1 MPNAKQEPHSGLK
14 YRVKSHLYE
23 VDYVDNEDQEV
34 HVCMLDDNGNRIKNN
49 RIPLV
54 KWPPAGYEEVED
66 SDNKENKNQDSDSN
80 RNKKSD
86 KASSSFTFVYDAE
99 KNELNILDANGK
111 FVTHVDVVTAN
122 GKDGLSAYQ
131 EWVERQPKGT
141 SEEDKSFPKFLE
153 IFKGTD
159 GKAACEWT
167 INDEGFW
174 CRDGV
179 PTGCKAVGEKGDDGN
194 SDFQEWLTRN
204 PGGDWETYD
213 RHRKGKDAFET
224 WKSLDP
230 TRKNCTEADFFR
242 WIAAQVQQRIDAQ
255 DGAQWI
261 PNVGDDGFLVFKN
274 DRNGSVT
281 DKYQVKGKDGKTY
294 TPVFRGEKLVF
305 IDEDGH
311 EVTSERTF
319 RGKSAFE
326 VWQEL
331 PGNEGKREQDFF
343 EFLKGEKGDPGQDGH
358 NVQAKYGYKDIKDF
372 KCPVQEINTDLIADT
387 SEAAIS
393 PDKCIQDRMDEITLL
408 REEGKKFKYGGF
420 KEFFWWCS
428 GADKPLLRMCP
439 GDHSKYVGI
448 GTVIF
453 FTACMA
459 FISSSYAISF
469 VFKVDKFWDWDTL
482 AVLGFGLFW
491 GFMIFFLDRFITN
504 TMYSDGEVTIS
515 KDEFIGGLP
524 RILIAIFLGIVISA
538 PLELKIFEQK
548 IEMEMKNQKRAERNS
563 KEQEARNAVT
573 IAYEEKI
580 TELDHLYN
588 IYQEQ
593 ANEAKSEIKRIDSLP
608 QPKQDRIQR
617 SKKVMIGTDNN
628 NNPIYENTHYEEVT
642 NQGYID
648 KEYAKRLE
656 DKNKA
661 SNRKDI
667 AIHKRDSVLN
677 LQKSTSSNKDDEIKK
692 DVNEVLK
699 DYDASFDDG
708 LSRRLKTLHLIAKA
722 DFVPLFAPKDS
733 TEKAAG
739 AMVNEDKRGLI
750 NSDNENGT
758 RIAIAIIAF
767 VLLFLMQLGHA
778 ISRCRHENVGFWTRD
793 NASLWLV
800 SLPISLLAGGLM
812 YFFVDTLY
820 ALLYFLFGTAVGL
833 IMLLFILIDI
843 SPVLYKMMLADG
855 VYDHYL
861 QQEKLLKE
869 DKIRLSLARMLHK
882 IDQSDLQALSPFIIG
897 KTYQKMYR
905 YSISKSGQYGG
916 EVKDYKE
923 KIEWTS
929 PNNELQEAV
938 KQQNKEV
945 FDKVLEYKRRIILAC
960 YAAWY
965 RDMRDALIGSPDDPA
980 GTRIK
985 PESTLYE
992 DMYGE
997 TKPNNDHNP
1006 NDGGNIPETSATDT
1020 EPAPETGAPSQQDAD
1035 DINKPING
1043 TNARSNNVWDDE
1055 DYESKK

>member
-23 VDYVDNEDQEV
+23 VDYVNNEDQEV

-153 IFKGTD
+153 IFKGAD
-159 GKAACEWT
+159 GKPACEWT

-242 WIAAQVQQRIDAQ
+242 WVAAQVQQRIDAQ

-294 TPVFRGEKLVF
+294 TPVFRGDKLVF
-305 IDEDGH
+305 INEDGH

-372 KCPVQEINTDLIADT
+372 KCPVQEINTDLITDT

-408 REEGKKFKYGGF
+408 REEGKKLKCGGF

-538 PLELKIFEQK
+538 PLQLKIFEQK
-548 IEMEMKNQKRAERNS
+548 IEMEMEYQRRAERINEETKAREHAIQVFNDDIAKLDMLEDEYQKHKEQVNIS
-563 KEQEARNAVT
+563 KEKFLINRPSDREGTVSETDTLGNTRSSSFNINAKKQKEWDEKNEDKLKEYDQKIKQAIDTVT
-573 IAYEEKI
+573 VILQRKTQLTAKKDSAINKEVNKI
-580 TELDHLYN
+580 V
-588 IYQEQ
+588 EQ
-593 ANEAKSEIKRIDSLP
+593 FDSL
-608 QPKQDRIQR
+608 
-617 SKKVMIGTDNN
+617 
-628 NNPIYENTHYEEVT
+628 Y
-642 NQGYID
+642 D
-648 KEYAKRLE
+648 K
-656 DKNKA
+656 
-661 SNRKDI
+661 
-667 AIHKRDSVLN
+667 
-677 LQKSTSSNKDDEIKK
+677 
-692 DVNEVLK
+692 
-699 DYDASFDDG
+699 G
-708 LSRRLKTLHLIAKA
+708 LSRRLKTLHLIAMA
-722 DFVPLFAPKDS
+722 NFVPLFAPKDS
-733 TEKAAG
+733 TEKVASSTRT
-739 AMVNEDKRGLI
+739 NEIKRGLI
-750 NSDNENGT
+750 NSDNETGT
-758 RIAIAIIAF
+758 RITIAIIVF

-869 DKIRLSLARMLHK
+869 DKTRLSLARMLHQ

-905 YSISKSGQYGG
+905 NSISKSGQYGG

-992 DMYGE
+992 DMYRE
-997 TKPNNDHNP
+997 TRPSDCHDP
-1006 NDGGNIPETSATDT
+1006 ND
-1020 EPAPETGAPSQQDAD
+1020 
-1035 DINKPING
+1035 
-1043 TNARSNNVWDDE
+1043 
-1055 DYESKK
+1055 

>member
-1 MPNAKQEPHSGLK
+1 MAIDWDNWGNTPN
-14 YRVKSHLYE
+14 
-23 VDYVDNEDQEV
+23 D
-34 HVCMLDDNGNRIKNN
+34 
-49 RIPLV
+49 
-54 KWPPAGYEEVED
+54 ED
-66 SDNKENKNQDSDSN
+66 SSTQNRDSEQDKNKRDNQ
-80 RNKKSD
+80 SD
-86 KASSSFTFVYDAE
+86 KVSSSFSFVYDAE
-99 KNELNILDANGK
+99 KNELNIFDADGK
-111 FVTHVDVVTAN
+111 FVTHVNVVTAN

-331 PGNEGKREQDFF
+331 PGNEGKTGQDFF

-372 KCPVQEINTDLIADT
+372 KCPVQEINTDLITDT
-387 SEAAIS
+387 IS

-408 REEGKKFKYGGF
+408 REEGKKFKCGGF

-459 FISSSYAISF
+459 FISSSYGISF
-469 VFKVDKFWDWDTL
+469 VFNVKEFIGWDTL
-482 AVLGFGLFW
+482 AVLGFGLLW
-491 GFMIFFLDRFITN
+491 GSMIFFLDRFITN

-515 KDEFIGGLP
+515 KAEFIGGLP
-524 RILIAIFLGIVISA
+524 RILIAVFLGIVISA
-538 PLELKIFEQK
+538 PLELKIFEKK
-548 IEMEMKNQKRAERNS
+548 IDMLIDLQEIGERQNAETKAREAAIENYNKMRASLDDWVSVYTNQYNNATEAISGINNEKSTPPSYEEQLVYDKDSLNNRIVIDKRNAQTNTNIVNEEAKNKQERINNNVAMQRAAQDSLEKIRGQIFKLEAERDS
-563 KEQEARNAVT
+563 KIKEDVDT
-573 IAYEEKI
+573 IM
-580 TELDHLYN
+580 N
-588 IYQEQ
+588 RF
-593 ANEAKSEIKRIDSLP
+593 KR
-608 QPKQDRIQR
+608 
-617 SKKVMIGTDNN
+617 
-628 NNPIYENTHYEEVT
+628 
-642 NQGYID
+642 
-648 KEYAKRLE
+648 
-656 DKNKA
+656 
-661 SNRKDI
+661 
-667 AIHKRDSVLN
+667 
-677 LQKSTSSNKDDEIKK
+677 
-692 DVNEVLK
+692 
-699 DYDASFDDG
+699 SFDRG
-708 LSRRLKTLHLIAKA
+708 LSRRLRTLHLIAMA
-722 DFVPLFAPKDS
+722 DFKPLFSQSDS
-733 TEKAAG
+733 TNADKAKRSDTASVVAKNHQMDSINKAMAAQVDTTKVASTDNTKAADG
-739 AMVNEDKRGLI
+739 KSTESEEASNNGLSSEILIRLGVGLI
-750 NSDNENGT
+750 
-758 RIAIAIIAF
+758 
-767 VLLFLMQLGHA
+767 VMLLLG
-778 ISRCRHENVGFWTRD
+778 V
-793 NASLWLV
+793 SLWPRTKREWV
-800 SLPISLLAGGLM
+800 VAVCFSILAGVLVGCFLNGI
-812 YFFVDTLY
+812 Y

-855 VYDHYL
+855 VYEHYL

-916 EVKDYKE
+916 EVKNYKK

-1006 NDGGNIPETSATDT
+1006 NDGGDTPETSATDT
-1020 EPAPETGAPSQQDAD
+1020 EPAPET
-1035 DINKPING
+1035 
-1043 TNARSNNVWDDE
+1043 
-1055 DYESKK
+1055 ESKK

>member
-23 VDYVDNEDQEV
+23 VDYVNNEDQEV

-153 IFKGTD
+153 IFKGAD
-159 GKAACEWT
+159 GKPACEWT

-242 WIAAQVQQRIDAQ
+242 WVAAQVQQRIDAQ

-294 TPVFRGEKLVF
+294 TPVFRGDKLVF
-305 IDEDGH
+305 INEDGH
-311 EVTSERTF
+311 EVTSERTY

-372 KCPVQEINTDLIADT
+372 KCPVQEINTDLITDT

-408 REEGKKFKYGGF
+408 REEGKKLKCGGF
-420 KEFFWWCS
+420 KELFWWCS

-538 PLELKIFEQK
+538 PLQLKIFEQK
-548 IEMEMKNQKRAERNS
+548 IEMEMEYQRRAERINEETKAREHAIQVFNDDIAKLDMLEDDYQKHKEQVNIS
-563 KEQEARNAVT
+563 KEKFLINRPSDREGTVSETDTLGNTRSSSFNINAKKQKEWDEKNEDKLKEYDQKIKQAIDTVT
-573 IAYEEKI
+573 VILQRKTQLTAKKDSAINKEVNKI
-580 TELDHLYN
+580 V
-588 IYQEQ
+588 EQ
-593 ANEAKSEIKRIDSLP
+593 FDSL
-608 QPKQDRIQR
+608 
-617 SKKVMIGTDNN
+617 
-628 NNPIYENTHYEEVT
+628 Y
-642 NQGYID
+642 D
-648 KEYAKRLE
+648 K
-656 DKNKA
+656 
-661 SNRKDI
+661 
-667 AIHKRDSVLN
+667 
-677 LQKSTSSNKDDEIKK
+677 
-692 DVNEVLK
+692 
-699 DYDASFDDG
+699 G
-708 LSRRLKTLHLIAKA
+708 LSRRLKTLHLIAMA
-722 DFVPLFAPKDS
+722 DFVPLFAPKDF
-733 TEKAAG
+733 TEKVASSTRT
-739 AMVNEDKRGLI
+739 NEIKRGLI
-750 NSDNENGT
+750 NSDNETGT
-758 RIAIAIIAF
+758 RINIAIIVF

-905 YSISKSGQYGG
+905 NSISKSGQYGG

-992 DMYGE
+992 DMNRE
-997 TKPNNDHNP
+997 TRPSDCHDP
-1006 NDGGNIPETSATDT
+1006 ND
-1020 EPAPETGAPSQQDAD
+1020 
-1035 DINKPING
+1035 
-1043 TNARSNNVWDDE
+1043 
-1055 DYESKK
+1055 

>member
-23 VDYVDNEDQEV
+23 VDYVNNEDQEV

-153 IFKGTD
+153 IFKGAD
-159 GKAACEWT
+159 GKPACEWT

-242 WIAAQVQQRIDAQ
+242 WVAAQVQQRIDAQ

-294 TPVFRGEKLVF
+294 TPVFRGDKLVF
-305 IDEDGH
+305 INEDGH

-372 KCPVQEINTDLIADT
+372 KCPVQEINTDLITDT

-408 REEGKKFKYGGF
+408 REEGKKLKCGGF

-538 PLELKIFEQK
+538 PLQLKIFEQK
-548 IEMEMKNQKRAERNS
+548 IEMEMEYQRRAERINEETKAREHAIQVFNDDIAKLDMLEDEYQKHKEQVNIS
-563 KEQEARNAVT
+563 KEKFLINRPSDREGTVSETDTLGNTRSSSFNINAKKQKEWDEKNEDKLKEYDQKIKQAIDTVT
-573 IAYEEKI
+573 VILQRKTQLTAKKDSAINKEVNKI
-580 TELDHLYN
+580 V
-588 IYQEQ
+588 EQ
-593 ANEAKSEIKRIDSLP
+593 FDSL
-608 QPKQDRIQR
+608 
-617 SKKVMIGTDNN
+617 
-628 NNPIYENTHYEEVT
+628 Y
-642 NQGYID
+642 D
-648 KEYAKRLE
+648 K
-656 DKNKA
+656 
-661 SNRKDI
+661 
-667 AIHKRDSVLN
+667 
-677 LQKSTSSNKDDEIKK
+677 
-692 DVNEVLK
+692 
-699 DYDASFDDG
+699 G
-708 LSRRLKTLHLIAKA
+708 LSRRLKTLHLIAMA

-733 TEKAAG
+733 TEKVASSTRT
-739 AMVNEDKRGLI
+739 NEIKRGLI
-750 NSDNENGT
+750 NSDNETGT
-758 RIAIAIIAF
+758 RITIAIIVF

-869 DKIRLSLARMLHK
+869 DKIRLSLARMLHQ

-905 YSISKSGQYGG
+905 NSISKSGQYGG

-965 RDMRDALIGSPDDPA
+965 RDMRDALIGSPDDPV

-992 DMYGE
+992 DMYRE
-997 TKPNNDHNP
+997 TRPSDCHDP
-1006 NDGGNIPETSATDT
+1006 ND
-1020 EPAPETGAPSQQDAD
+1020 
-1035 DINKPING
+1035 
-1043 TNARSNNVWDDE
+1043 
-1055 DYESKK
+1055 

>member
-1 MPNAKQEPHSGLK
+1 MAI
-14 YRVKSHLYE
+14 
-23 VDYVDNEDQEV
+23 DWDNWGKTSND
-34 HVCMLDDNGNRIKNN
+34 
-49 RIPLV
+49 
-54 KWPPAGYEEVED
+54 ED
-66 SDNKENKNQDSDSN
+66 SSTQNRDSEQDKNKRDNQ
-80 RNKKSD
+80 SD
-86 KASSSFTFVYDAE
+86 KASSSFSFVYDAE
-99 KNELNILDANGK
+99 KNELNIFDADGK

-261 PNVGDDGFLVFKN
+261 PNVGNDGFLVFKN

-408 REEGKKFKYGGF
+408 REEGKKFKCGGF

-459 FISSSYAISF
+459 FISSSCAISF
-469 VFKVDKFWDWDTL
+469 VFKVDKLGDWVTL

-538 PLELKIFEQK
+538 PLELKIFNKE
-548 IEMEMKNQKRAERNS
+548 IGNSIAERMLKNDPLLAKLSAQINRKENTIDTVLSDYRNRNAPQKKDYPKPQTLRGTGSQIARQTDCNGNFAGTAVVS
-563 KEQEARNAVT
+563 KDTKKDTLIIDNIAFNNASNAFEVAFNEFKKQNEQELDTLYIQYDSVKKARKDNIIIKYDKGDYGLYDRLASMHIIAMKDFTPLFGDKHIASGGNSSETLLSDSIAVANKLGVKQGLIENTDKTTTKVSIALIVT
-573 IAYEEKI
+573 I
-580 TELDHLYN
+580 
-588 IYQEQ
+588 
-593 ANEAKSEIKRIDSLP
+593 
-608 QPKQDRIQR
+608 
-617 SKKVMIGTDNN
+617 
-628 NNPIYENTHYEEVT
+628 
-642 NQGYID
+642 
-648 KEYAKRLE
+648 
-656 DKNKA
+656 
-661 SNRKDI
+661 
-667 AIHKRDSVLN
+667 
-677 LQKSTSSNKDDEIKK
+677 
-692 DVNEVLK
+692 
-699 DYDASFDDG
+699 
-708 LSRRLKTLHLIAKA
+708 
-722 DFVPLFAPKDS
+722 
-733 TEKAAG
+733 
-739 AMVNEDKRGLI
+739 
-750 NSDNENGT
+750 
-758 RIAIAIIAF
+758 
-767 VLLFLMQLGHA
+767 LLFLMSVGHA

-820 ALLYFLFGTAVGL
+820 ALLYFFFGTAVGL

-905 YSISKSGQYGG
+905 YSISKSAQYGG
-916 EVKDYKE
+916 ELKDYKE

-965 RDMRDALIGSPDDPA
+965 RDMRDALIGAPDDPA

-1006 NDGGNIPETSATDT
+1006 NDGGDDGDGGANDGDDT
-1020 EPAPETGAPSQQDAD
+1020 EPAPETGAPSQ
-1035 DINKPING
+1035 
-1043 TNARSNNVWDDE
+1043 
-1055 DYESKK
+1055 

>member
-1 MPNAKQEPHSGLK
+1 MAIDWDNWGNTPN
-14 YRVKSHLYE
+14 
-23 VDYVDNEDQEV
+23 D
-34 HVCMLDDNGNRIKNN
+34 
-49 RIPLV
+49 
-54 KWPPAGYEEVED
+54 ED
-66 SDNKENKNQDSDSN
+66 SSTQNWDSEQDKNKRDNQ
-80 RNKKSD
+80 SD
-86 KASSSFTFVYDAE
+86 KASSSFSFVYDAE
-99 KNELNILDANGK
+99 KNELNIFDADGK
-111 FVTHVDVVTAN
+111 FVTHVNVVTAN

-331 PGNEGKREQDFF
+331 PGNEGKTGQDFF

-372 KCPVQEINTDLIADT
+372 KCPVQEINTDLITDT

-408 REEGKKFKYGGF
+408 REEGKKFKCGGF

-453 FTACMA
+453 FTACIA

-469 VFKVDKFWDWDTL
+469 VFNVKEFIGWDTL
-482 AVLGFGLFW
+482 AVLGFGLLW
-491 GFMIFFLDRFITN
+491 GSMIFFLDRFITN

-515 KDEFIGGLP
+515 KAEFIGGLP

-548 IEMEMKNQKRAERNS
+548 IEMEMEYQRRAERINEETKAREHAIQVFNDDIAKLDMLEDDYQKYKEQVNIS
-563 KEQEARNAVT
+563 KEKILINRPS
-573 IAYEEKI
+573 YEEGTVSETDTLGNTHSSSFNINAKDQKEWDEKNKDKLNEYDQKI
-580 TELDHLYN
+580 KQAIDTVTVILQRKTQLTAKKDSTINKEVN
-588 IYQEQ
+588 KIVEQ
-593 ANEAKSEIKRIDSLP
+593 FDSL
-608 QPKQDRIQR
+608 
-617 SKKVMIGTDNN
+617 
-628 NNPIYENTHYEEVT
+628 Y
-642 NQGYID
+642 D
-648 KEYAKRLE
+648 K
-656 DKNKA
+656 
-661 SNRKDI
+661 
-667 AIHKRDSVLN
+667 
-677 LQKSTSSNKDDEIKK
+677 
-692 DVNEVLK
+692 
-699 DYDASFDDG
+699 G
-708 LSRRLKTLHLIAKA
+708 LGRRLKTLHLIAMA

-733 TEKAAG
+733 TEKVVSG
-739 AMVNEDKRGLI
+739 TRTNEIKRGLI
-750 NSDNENGT
+750 NSDNETGT
-758 RIAIAIIAF
+758 RIAIAIIVF

-778 ISRCRHENVGFWTRD
+778 MSRHRHKGADF
-793 NASLWLV
+793 WLV
-800 SLPISLLAGGLM
+800 SLPMSLLAGGLM

-820 ALLYFLFGTAVGL
+820 TLLYFLFGTAVGL

-855 VYDHYL
+855 VYEHYL

-916 EVKDYKE
+916 EVKDYKK

-997 TKPNNDHNP
+997 IKPNNDHNP
-1006 NDGGNIPETSATDT
+1006 NDGGDTPETSATDT